1 MADRDFLRTDKDSLP
16 IGKDPSPDKVPEFQR
31 MTTETPAQKSSRS
44 GKNMGCREGGACN
57 VLATTVLMT
66 PRVNIRIPA
75 SLKMPAN
82 TQVAWNP
89 EEEAG
94 IGLIYARSEHRQML
108 IQTGLLLLLLPKANH
123 PEAELPEAVGDEREV
138 RGVEGQRRLAA
149 STTQML
155 LSK

>member
-1 MADRDFLRTDKDSLP
+1 MADKDFLRTDKDLLP

-44 GKNMGCREGGACN
+44 GKSMGCKEGGACS
-57 VLATTVLMT
+57 VRATTVLMT
-66 PRVNIRIPA
+66 PRVNTRIPA

-82 TQVAWNP
+82 TQVAWSP

-108 IQTGLLLLLLPKANH
+108 IQTGLLLLLPKANH

-138 RGVEGQRRLAA
+138 RGVEGQRRLAV